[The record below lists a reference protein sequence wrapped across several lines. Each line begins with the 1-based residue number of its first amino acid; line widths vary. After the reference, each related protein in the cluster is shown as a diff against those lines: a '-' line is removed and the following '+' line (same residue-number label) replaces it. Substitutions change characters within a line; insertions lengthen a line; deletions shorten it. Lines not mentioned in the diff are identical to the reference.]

1 MESALKQ
8 LLLPLLLI
16 LFFFSPTVLSS
27 VFQDEATLEVVQRA
41 LPDPQAEL
49 ERIFAVHAP
58 HPGPLWRAMNVQHRL
73 YAAVLF
79 AAFEEYLAEVAFN
92 DDDEESEE
100 GEEALGVGDR
110 LLVLLKDHHL
120 LPEELGGGDFGRHR
134 RRPAASMRF
143 TELRDAWNDYLNGA
157 LLVPTDDQG
166 VVVNISKP
174 NRDQILLVPQLLQ
187 PLLCTAKN
195 EHDQEAQRWQLYGDL
210 ERRFMDVYVSN
221 YPVKIRGRK
230 WRFFEAKGGNPK
242 RALRTAV
249 LRALF
254 WMIVVRPFQAVVAE
268 HPELFPSIDPNE
280 LLPGVSI
287 VDADD
292 GEREDDDDDVGEE
305 LGPSLDPQG
314 QVGEREGCGR
324 ANPVPV
330 TVFSPPPPVPPPIP
344 VLPENLPLQQLQ
356 PSNPQHPQP
365 QLVLLPVYLH
375 QPAQGPA
382 AAPPGNQQQVY
393 HFRFPEQ
400 TQGDPQQQQMI
411 PHLIPGPPPPPPQ
424 NISPSPPPPNQLQL
438 AQAPAQPSCSSSS
451 VATLSTAQTSQPQN
465 QPQPQ
470 FQGTCSASVPVPAL
484 IASTAQG
491 GALSEETAARLI
503 LQLSQRGGAQNSSS
517 PDGGSPPP
525 KKHKPDRS
533 PKDPDK

>member
-1 MESALKQ
+1 MESLINQ
-8 LLLPLLLI
+8 LLLLLL
-16 LFFFSPTVLSS
+16 LFSPVQP

-58 HPGPLWRAMNVQHRL
+58 HPGPLWRAMNAQHRL

-92 DDDEESEE
+92 DDDEEGEE

-120 LPEELGGGDFGRHR
+120 LPEELGSEGVYGQR
-134 RRPAASMRF
+134 RRPAAFMRF
-143 TELRDAWNDYLNGA
+143 TELRNAWNDYLNGA
-157 LLVPTDDQG
+157 LLVAPTNDQG
-166 VVVNISKP
+166 EAVVVNISKP
-174 NRDQILLVPQLLQ
+174 NRDQVLLVPPLLR

-210 ERRFMDVYVSN
+210 ERRFMDVYVRN
-221 YPVKIRGRK
+221 YPVEIRGRK
-230 WRFFEAKGGNPK
+230 WRFFEAKGGNSR

-292 GEREDDDDDVGEE
+292 DYDDVGEE

-330 TVFSPPPPVPPPIP
+330 TVLPPPPPVPPPIP
-344 VLPENLPLQQLQ
+344 VLPENLPLQQLPPLNSQ
-356 PSNPQHPQP
+356 PPPNP

-375 QPAQGPA
+375 QPVEVTATG

-411 PHLIPGPPPPPPQ
+411 PHLIPGPPPPQ
-424 NISPSPPPPNQLQL
+424 NISPSPPPPNPSQP
-438 AQAPAQPSCSSSS
+438 APTPAQPSCSSSS
-451 VATLSTAQTSQPQN
+451 FATLSTAQTSQPQN

-470 FQGTCSASVPVPAL
+470 LQGTCSASVPVPAL

-525 KKHKPDRS
+525 KKHKLDRS

>member
-1 MESALKQ
+1 MESLINQ
-8 LLLPLLLI
+8 LLLLLL
-16 LFFFSPTVLSS
+16 LFSPVQP
-27 VFQDEATLEVVQRA
+27 VFQDKATLEVVQRA
-41 LPDPQAEL
+41 LPNPQAEL
-49 ERIFAVHAP
+49 ERIFAVHAF
-58 HPGPLWRAMNVQHRL
+58 HSGPLWRAMNAQHRL

-79 AAFEEYLAEVAFN
+79 SAFEEYLAEVAFN
-92 DDDEESEE
+92 DDDQESEE

-120 LPEELGGGDFGRHR
+120 LPEELGGEGVYGQR

-157 LLVPTDDQG
+157 LLAPTDDQG

-174 NRDQILLVPQLLQ
+174 NRDQVLPVPPLLR
-187 PLLCTAKN
+187 PLLCTAQN

-221 YPVKIRGRK
+221 YPVEIRGRK
-230 WRFFEAKGGNPK
+230 WRFFKAKGRNPR

-280 LLPGVSI
+280 LLPGVSN

-292 GEREDDDDDVGEE
+292 DYDDEEE
-305 LGPSLDPQG
+305 LGPSLHPQG

-324 ANPVPV
+324 ANPVTV
-330 TVFSPPPPVPPPIP
+330 TVPPLPPVPPLTP
-344 VLPENLPLQQLQ
+344 VFPENLPPRQLL

-400 TQGDPQQQQMI
+400 TQGDLQQQQMI
-411 PHLIPGPPPPPPQ
+411 PHLIPGPPPPQ
-424 NISPSPPPPNQLQL
+424 NISPSPPPPNPSQP
-438 AQAPAQPSCSSSS
+438 APTPAQPSCSSSS
-451 VATLSTAQTSQPQN
+451 FATLSTARTSQPQN
-465 QPQPQ
+465 QLQPQ
-470 FQGTCSASVPVPAL
+470 LQGTCSASVPVPAL

-525 KKHKPDRS
+525 KKHKLDRS

>member
-1 MESALKQ
+1 Q
-8 LLLPLLLI
+8 P
-16 LFFFSPTVLSS
+16 

-41 LPDPQAEL
+41 LPNPLAEL
-49 ERIFAVHAP
+49 ERIFAVQAP
-58 HPGPLWRAMNVQHRL
+58 HPGPLWRAMNAQHRL

-79 AAFEEYLAEVAFN
+79 SAFEEYLAEVAFN
-92 DDDEESEE
+92 DDDEEGEE

-120 LPEELGGGDFGRHR
+120 LPEELGGEGVYGQR

-166 VVVNISKP
+166 VVVNIPKP
-174 NRDQILLVPQLLQ
+174 NRDQVLLVPQLLR
-187 PLLCTAKN
+187 PLLCTAQN

-221 YPVKIRGRK
+221 YPVEIRGRK
-230 WRFFEAKGGNPK
+230 WRFFEAKGGNPR

-254 WMIVVRPFQAVVAE
+254 WMIVVRPFQA
-268 HPELFPSIDPNE
+268 
-280 LLPGVSI
+280 
-287 VDADD
+287 
-292 GEREDDDDDVGEE
+292 
-305 LGPSLDPQG
+305 
-314 QVGEREGCGR
+314 
-324 ANPVPV
+324 
-330 TVFSPPPPVPPPIP
+330 
-344 VLPENLPLQQLQ
+344 
-356 PSNPQHPQP
+356 
-365 QLVLLPVYLH
+365 
-375 QPAQGPA
+375 PAQGPA

-411 PHLIPGPPPPPPQ
+411 PHLIPGPPPPQ
-424 NISPSPPPPNQLQL
+424 NISPSPPPPNPSQP
-438 AQAPAQPSCSSSS
+438 APTPAQPSCSSSS
-451 VATLSTAQTSQPQN
+451 FATLSTARTSQPQN
-465 QPQPQ
+465 QLQPQ
-470 FQGTCSASVPVPAL
+470 LQGTCSASVPVPAL

-525 KKHKPDRS
+525 KKHKLDRS

>member
-1 MESALKQ
+1 MESLINQ
-8 LLLPLLLI
+8 LLLLLL
-16 LFFFSPTVLSS
+16 LFSPVQP

-41 LPDPQAEL
+41 LPNLLAEL
-49 ERIFAVHAP
+49 ERIFAVQAP
-58 HPGPLWRAMNVQHRL
+58 HPGPLWRAMNAQHRL

-79 AAFEEYLAEVAFN
+79 SAFEEYLAEVAFN
-92 DDDEESEE
+92 DNNEEGEE

-120 LPEELGGGDFGRHR
+120 LPEELGGGDFGRQR

-143 TELRDAWNDYLNGA
+143 TELRNAWNDYLNGA

-174 NRDQILLVPQLLQ
+174 NRDQVLLVPQLLR
-187 PLLCTAKN
+187 PLLCTAQN
-195 EHDQEAQRWQLYGDL
+195 EHDQKAQRWQLYGDL
-210 ERRFMDVYVSN
+210 ERRFMNVYVRN
-221 YPVKIRGRK
+221 YPVEIRGRK
-230 WRFFEAKGGNPK
+230 WRFFEAKGGNPR

-292 GEREDDDDDVGEE
+292 DYDDKEE
-305 LGPSLDPQG
+305 LGPDPDPQG

-324 ANPVPV
+324 ANPVTV
-330 TVFSPPPPVPPPIP
+330 TVPPLPPVPPLTP
-344 VLPENLPLQQLQ
+344 VFPENLPPRQLL

-375 QPAQGPA
+375 QPVEGTATGTA
-382 AAPPGNQQQVY
+382 SPGNQQQVY

-411 PHLIPGPPPPPPQ
+411 PHLIPGPPPPL

-438 AQAPAQPSCSSSS
+438 AQAPVQPSCSSSS
-451 VATLSTAQTSQPQN
+451 FATLSTAQTSQPQN

-470 FQGTCSASVPVPAL
+470 LQGTCSASVPVPAL

-525 KKHKPDRS
+525 KKHKLDRS